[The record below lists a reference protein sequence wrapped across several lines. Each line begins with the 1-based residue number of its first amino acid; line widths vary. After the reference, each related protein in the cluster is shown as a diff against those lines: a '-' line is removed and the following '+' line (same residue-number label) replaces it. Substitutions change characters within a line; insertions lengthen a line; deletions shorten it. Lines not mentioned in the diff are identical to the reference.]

1 MSWKNK
7 NVLVTG
13 VGGFIG
19 AAVAE
24 RLITEG
30 ANVTALLKSHA
41 VNPMSL
47 FGATMFVGNVTD
59 YKLMS
64 DIISS
69 QEIEYIFHFAANAIV
84 RIGARDP
91 MSTYDTNVMGTVAV
105 LEAAR
110 NVGKTIK
117 KILVASSD
125 KAYGD
130 HEVLPYTEEMAL
142 QPRNTYDTSKACADL
157 VARSYAHNYSMPIVV
172 TRCSNVYGPGDP
184 NNSRI
189 IPNSILRILDGEPP
203 VLYSDVSVME
213 REFIYIDD
221 VVEACLILASSDSM
235 SDGEAYNVGGTG
247 AKSVEDVVKT
257 ILLLMGAD
265 DVDPV
270 IVQRESVFK
279 EIQRQYI
286 DATKLVVATGWH
298 PNVSLVPGLKNTIS
312 WYKSERERKR

>member
-1 MSWKNK
+1 MNWKNK

-13 VGGFIG
+13 AGGFIG
-19 AAVAE
+19 LAVAE

-41 VNPMSL
+41 VKPMGL

-91 MSTYDTNVMGTVAV
+91 MSTYDTNVMGTLAV

-157 VARSYAHNYSMPIVV
+157 VARSYAHNYSMPVVV

-189 IPNSILRILDGEPP
+189 VPNSILRILDGEPP

-221 VVEACLILASSDSM
+221 VVEACLMLASSDERT
-235 SDGEAYNVGGTG
+235 DGEAYNVGGTG
-247 AKSVEDVVKT
+247 ARSVEDVVKT

-265 DVDPV
+265 AQDPV
-270 IVQRESVFK
+270 IVQRESIFK

-286 DATKLVVATGWH
+286 DAKKLVAVTGWQ
-298 PNVSLVPGLKNTIS
+298 PKVSLVPGLKNTIA
-312 WYKSERERKR
+312 WYKAERERNR

>member
-298 PNVSLVPGLKNTIS
+298 PNVSLIPGLKNTIS